1 MELLSSDITKGA
13 LIVPATSSDPLSS
26 TNFIIQSNQK
36 LQVRAHTLGAST
48 CRLFHFLLNPPA
60 SRRLPQRTFFDN
72 LKAPVP
78 ANFVNNYLMMG
89 LPDNTMLG
97 RAKAFLPIFFGS
109 SGGTNNTANA
119 GKPGGAAA
127 LAAKAAPAAVAEPHS
142 RMSVMNKIY
151 AEVKGRA
158 SGEKDGQDIERGKG
172 GDDGTIRD
180 DMSNAGDN
188 YDDAVQALNGGGGD
202 DKNKD
207 AAQKIILDNG

>member
-1 MELLSSDITKGA
+1 VELLSSDITKGA
-13 LIVPATSSDPLSS
+13 LIVPATSSDPLSN
-26 TNFIIQSNQK
+26 TNVIIQSNQK

-78 ANFVNNYLMMG
+78 ATFVN
-89 LPDNTMLG
+89 PLG
-97 RAKAFLPIFFGS
+97 RAKAFLPIFFGG

-127 LAAKAAPAAVAEPHS
+127 LAAKAAPAAVAEPHR
-142 RMSVMNKIY
+142 RMSVMNRIY
-151 AEVKGRA
+151 ADVKVRA

-180 DMSNAGDN
+180 DMSNAGDKD
-188 YDDAVQALNGGGGD
+188 YDDGVPALDGGGGD
-202 DKNKD
+202 DKNKE